1 MNFLILSD
9 SHRSRENIRRAVE
22 LNRRADAI
30 LFLGDGID
38 DFEGENS
45 FMGTPLFKVRGN
57 CDAFSFSDLRNAPE
71 ELSLNFEGRHIL
83 MMHGH
88 RFGVKSSYERAL
100 SYAYQKG
107 ADILLFGHTHLPT
120 EKYIPCGEELCGTVF
135 ERDMYLF
142 NPGSIGQ
149 RTDGAYHFGT
159 LSISQKGL
167 LFGHGKF

>member
-1 MNFLILSD
+1 MNFLVLSD
-9 SHRSRENIRRAVE
+9 SHRNRKNIDRAVA

-38 DFEGENS
+38 DLGGES
-45 FMGTPLFKVRGN
+45 AFMGIPVFAVRGN
-57 CDAFSFSDLRNAPE
+57 CDVFSFSHSQNFPE
-71 ELSLNFEGRHIL
+71 ELSLSFEGRNIL

-88 RFGVKSSYERAL
+88 RFGVKISEDRAL

-107 ADILLFGHTHLPT
+107 ADILLFGHTHIPT
-120 EKYIPCGEELCGTVF
+120 EKYIPCGETVNETVF
-135 ERDMYLF
+135 ERGMYLF

-149 RTDGAYHFGT
+149 RTDGEYHFGT
-159 LSISQKGL
+159 LSISPRGI